1 MTRSPG
7 SSTSPSSRTVFRVIS
22 PEGTITQTTRGAVSA
37 WASAANDSTSVTSGR
52 GSYPTTS

>member
-7 SSTSPSSRTVFRVIS
+7 SSTSASARTVDRVAS

-37 WASAANDSTSVTSGR
+37 PASAVSDSTSLTSGR
-52 GSYPTTS
+52 GS